1 MAAMISI
8 AFVLNLVALLAN
20 FAAYATPWQRV
31 YDIGKEFSEGY
42 WGICIGGKDC
52 TWFFKDGFRPLREGA
67 GNKYSYNQP
76 ESRYKLH

>member
-1 MAAMISI
+1 MISI

-20 FAAYATPWQRV
+20 FAAYATPWQFVFR
-31 YDIGKEFSEGY
+31 DFFGNERNEGY
-42 WGICIGGKDC
+42 WGHCTNGKDC
-52 TWFFKDGFRPLREGA
+52 RWFFHDGFRQLREGA